1 MTQPISVLDKT
12 NTLRGEVRRLELGQQ
27 GEQQAQ
33 RVRQRLQAVRTAMGQ
48 LSNQLRTARAVMK
61 ETSLKIDLSSAS
73 TGLKDLARR
82 AEGGALP
89 SDSAFNA
96 AKQKIENAAVS
107 IKEATHEVWRAWT
120 AEQIDALPTRR
131 MPMLRQKDLAQARER
146 LNELRKIASSANLTA
161 SDVGIFMNK
170 FQQLSDDLHQ
180 APDVPAELLSILDR
194 LTGRTLTLKD
204 LADEEIHLLRRFSID
219 HEIEVR
225 RKTS

>member
-1 MTQPISVLDKT
+1 MTQPISVLDKA

-33 RVRQRLQAVRTAMGQ
+33 RVRQRLQAVRTSLGQ
-48 LSNQLRTARAVMK
+48 LDNQLRVARAVMK
-61 ETSLKIDLSSAS
+61 ETDREIDLSSAPA
-73 TGLKDLARR
+73 GLNDLARR

-96 AKQKIENAAVS
+96 AKQKIEKATAS
-107 IKEATHEVWRAWT
+107 IREATHEAWHAWAT
-120 AEQIDALPTRR
+120 EQLDALPTHRL
-131 MPMLRQKDLAQARER
+131 PMLKQTELTQARER
-146 LNELRKIASSANLTA
+146 LTELRKIGSSTSLTA
-161 SDVGIFMNK
+161 SDVGIFTNK
-170 FQQLSDDLHQ
+170 FQQLSDDLQQ
-180 APDVPAELLSILDR
+180 ASDVPTELLSVLDR